1 MSIAGKKQLS
11 CTSAR
16 YLLFTI
22 LLSILVSLPV
32 SAFSFQTL
40 PAFAARHT
48 FITAI
53 ANQFDK
59 EKAYQ
64 VIDELTQEKYGGRKT
79 GSEGGKKAGNWIA
92 DQFKSYGLHPYQDD
106 SYFQSVSNAL
116 SLSNGDNIIGIIP
129 SKYADNTQSIV
140 IGAHYDHLGTNLN
153 GQFYPGAN
161 DNASG
166 TSVVMEIAR
175 VLSGSILLSRI
186 DIIFIA
192 FTGEEQGL
200 YGSKY
205 YVEHPLHPISDM
217 MAMINLDM
225 VGTGKGVWEIATNF
239 PNHEPY
245 RTNYQKAIREY
256 KIKSKDPGWLT
267 RPVTD
272 HYPFYQKGVPILCLL
287 KENPTNIGGYHTF
300 QDTLE
305 TIDKKNLEECGKFS
319 VYNLLSLV
327 REFLVIPMINA
338 DSGTYSKKIWEERI
352 FKEREINKLFFLVAV

>member
-1 MSIAGKKQLS
+1 MSRAGKKQLS
-11 CTSAR
+11 YIGAR
-16 YLLFTI
+16 FLLFTI
-22 LLSILVSLPV
+22 ILSVLVSLPV
-32 SAFSFQTL
+32 SVFSYQTL
-40 PAFAARHT
+40 PAFTARHT
-48 FITAI
+48 FITSI

-64 VIDELTQEKYGGRKT
+64 VIDELTQEKYGGRRT

-92 DQFKSYGLHPYQDD
+92 NQFKNYGLLPYQDD
-106 SYFQSVSNAL
+106 SYFQPVSGAL

-140 IGAHYDHLGTNLN
+140 IGAHYDHLGTSLN

-175 VLSGSILLSRI
+175 VLSSSILLSRI

-205 YVEHPLHPISDM
+205 YAEHPLRPISDM
-217 MAMINLDM
+217 QAMINLDM

-245 RTNYQKAIREY
+245 RSNYQKAIREY
-256 KIKSKDPGWLT
+256 NIKSKDAGWLT
-267 RPVTD
+267 KPVTD

-287 KENPTNIGGYHTF
+287 KENPSNIGGYHTF
-300 QDTLE
+300 QDSLE
-305 TIDKKNLEECGKFS
+305 TIDAKNLEECGKFS
-319 VYNLLSLV
+319 LFNLLSLV
-327 REFLVIPMINA
+327 REYLVIPMMNSETKIE
-338 DSGTYSKKIWEERI
+338 SKIIWEERI
-352 FKEREINKLFFLVAV
+352 FKELEINKLFFLVTV